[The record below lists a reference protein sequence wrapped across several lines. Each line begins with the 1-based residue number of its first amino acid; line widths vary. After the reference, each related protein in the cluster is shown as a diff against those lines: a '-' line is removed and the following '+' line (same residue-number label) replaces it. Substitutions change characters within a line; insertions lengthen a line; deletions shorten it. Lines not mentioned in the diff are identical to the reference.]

1 MRGRWSVNKL
11 YPFKRCDKNPI
22 LSSDD
27 VPYPCN
33 TVFNAAACKFESQ
46 YLLLLRIE
54 DLKGHSHLTL
64 ARSDDGYQFKVD
76 AQPWITPSV
85 DPYYEPY
92 ERFGIED
99 PRITLMGDTFYIT
112 YTAYGP
118 FGPRVG
124 IGRTKDFVSF
134 ERISLA
140 TEVDNKDAIL
150 FPEKIDGS
158 YVMIDR
164 PGGMGGQVGTI
175 WITYSND
182 LIHWGRSRA
191 ILGPEPGWGPSKLG
205 ISTPPLE
212 TDRGWFT
219 LYHGV
224 RETASGRLYRIGA
237 MLLDQNDPSSVIGY
251 TSHFIF
257 GPEEL
262 YERTGDVPNVVFPCG
277 IVLEADNTLK
287 MYYGAA
293 DTCIAVAEANLD
305 DILNLC
311 SNKT

>member
-1 MRGRWSVNKL
+1 VNKL
-11 YPFKRCDKNPI
+11 YPFKRYDKNPI

-27 VPYPCN
+27 IPYPCN
-33 TVFNAAACKFESQ
+33 AVFNAAACKFKNQ

-64 ARSDDGYQFKVD
+64 ARSDDGYQFEVD
-76 AQPWITPSV
+76 SQPWITPSV

-92 ERFGIED
+92 ERFGVED
-99 PRITLMGDTFYIT
+99 PRITRMGDTFYVT

-124 IGRTKDFVSF
+124 IGRTQDFVSF

-158 YVMIDR
+158 YAMIDR

-175 WITYSND
+175 WITYSKD
-182 LIHWGRSRA
+182 LIYWGRARA

-205 ISTPPLE
+205 VSTPPLK
-212 TDRGWFT
+212 TDRGWLA

-224 RETASGRLYRIGA
+224 RETAGGRLYRVGA
-237 MLLDQNDPSSVIGY
+237 MLLDQNDPSIVIGY
-251 TSHFIF
+251 TPHFIF
-257 GPEEL
+257 GPEEM

-277 IVLEADNTLK
+277 IILEADNTLK

-293 DTCIAVAEANLD
+293 DTCIAVAETKLD
-305 DILNLC
+305 DILKLC
-311 SNKT
+311 SNNA

>member
-1 MRGRWSVNKL
+1 VNKL
-11 YPFKRCDKNPI
+11 YPFKRHDKNPI
-22 LSSDD
+22 LCSDD

-33 TVFNAAACKFESQ
+33 AVFNAAACKFQNQ

-54 DLKGHSHLTL
+54 DLNGHSHLTL
-64 ARSDDGYQFKVD
+64 ARSDDGFQFEID
-76 AQPWITPSV
+76 SQPWITPSA
-85 DPYYEPY
+85 DAYYEPY
-92 ERFGIED
+92 ERFGVED
-99 PRITLMGDTFYIT
+99 PRITPMKDAFYIT

-124 IGRTKDFVSF
+124 IGRTGDFVSF

-150 FPEKIDGS
+150 FPKKIDGN

-164 PGGMGGQVGTI
+164 PGGMGGQVGSI
-175 WITYSND
+175 WISYSRD
-182 LIHWGRSRA
+182 LIHWGRARA
-191 ILGPEPGWGPSKLG
+191 ILGPKPGWGPSKLG
-205 ISTPPLE
+205 ISTPPLMTE
-212 TDRGWFT
+212 RGWFA

-224 RETASGRLYRIGA
+224 RETASGRLYRVGA
-237 MLLDQNDPSSVIGY
+237 ILMDPKDPSIVTGY

-277 IVLEADNTLK
+277 TILEPDNTFK

-293 DTCIAVAEANLD
+293 DTCIGVAEAKFE
-305 DILNLC
+305 DILKLC
-311 SNKT
+311 SNNP

>member
-1 MRGRWSVNKL
+1 MNKL
-11 YPFKRCDKNPI
+11 YPFKRYEKNPI
-22 LSSDD
+22 LCSDD

-33 TVFNAAACKFESQ
+33 TVFNAAAYKFQNQ

-64 ARSDDGYQFKVD
+64 AHSDDGYQFKVD
-76 AQPWITPSV
+76 SQPWITPSD

-92 ERFGIED
+92 ERFGVED
-99 PRITLMGDTFYIT
+99 PRITLIEDTYYIT

-124 IGRTKDFVSF
+124 IGSTKDFVSF

-158 YVMIDR
+158 YAMIDR
-164 PGGMGGQVGTI
+164 PGGMGGQMGAI
-175 WITYSND
+175 WITYSKD
-182 LIHWGRSRA
+182 LIHWGRARA
-191 ILGPEPGWGPSKLG
+191 ILGPAPGWGPSKLG
-205 ISTPPLE
+205 ISTPPLK

-237 MLLDQNDPSSVIGY
+237 MLLDLTDPSRISGY
-251 TSHFIF
+251 TEHFIF

-277 IVLEADNTLK
+277 IILESDGTLK

-293 DTCIAVAEANLD
+293 DTCIAVAEAKLD
-305 DILNLC
+305 HILKLC
-311 SNKT
+311 SNRI